1 MFNPK
6 LEYRIRQSKEMSKF
20 KNDISKMS
28 RKELVATSK
37 NIFSTANRRLAKLER
52 LDVLPPA
59 IQSLYKKHGIV
70 DSTTKS
76 VNLLSF
82 STRGLDEQELRRSLI
97 EAKGFLQAQT
107 STLAGVGE
115 WRKNLRQE
123 FMSRMENMG
132 VSREV
137 ARDVATSDQF
147 WNIYNKLIEKKEI
160 FDVSPQLNSDQLQA
174 DLSQYVIQLD
184 YKNMSVSEIYDS
196 FLKAVEGQQR
206 AIETRYSKPNLSYR
220 RRV

>member
-1 MFNPK
+1 MYNAK

-28 RKELVATSK
+28 RKDLVATSK
-37 NIFSTANRRLAKLER
+37 NIFATANRRLSKLEK

-137 ARDVATSDQF
+137 AREVATSDKF
-147 WNIYNKLIEKKEI
+147 WDLYNKLIEKKEI
-160 FDVSPQLNSDQLQA
+160 FDISPQLNSDQLQA
-174 DLSQYVIQLD
+174 DLSQYMINVD
-184 YKNMSVSEIYDS
+184 YKNMSASEIYDS
-196 FLKAVEGQQR
+196 FLNTVESQQKSL
-206 AIETRYSKPNLSYR
+206 ESKYSKPNLSYR